1 MGKYDNKPVGS
12 IGDIGCFS
20 FHPLKTLN
28 VKPTLG
34 RTLTKEYLKK
44 MKIKRS
50 RKK

>member
-1 MGKYDNKPVGS
+1 MNNKRP
-12 IGDIGCFS
+12 IKD
-20 FHPLKTLN
+20 PLKTLK

-50 RKK
+50 WKK

>member
-1 MGKYDNKPVGS
+1 MNNKRP
-12 IGDIGCFS
+12 IKD
-20 FHPLKTLN
+20 PLKTLK

-34 RTLTKEYLKK
+34 RNLTKEYLKK

>member
-1 MGKYDNKPVGS
+1 MNNKRS
-12 IGDIGCFS
+12 IKD
-20 FHPLKTLN
+20 PLKTLK

>member
-1 MGKYDNKPVGS
+1 MNNNRPIKD
-12 IGDIGCFS
+12 
-20 FHPLKTLN
+20 HLKTLN